1 MGSGQT
7 AAEFFG
13 WDFTNL
19 SCPLPAEGY
28 VNFGILGVV
37 VFAVHFSLIVS
48 KADNVFWRG
57 RSVFMKIVYPFVV
70 PFVFFL
76 MRGDLLSSF
85 AYLFGFAV
93 TVWGVYFVNRLFLRE
108 ERLRKR
114 RRRAVARAA
123 KDLKQRRTDAE

>member
-1 MGSGQT
+1 ML
-7 AAEFFG
+7 F
-13 WDFTNL
+13 
-19 SCPLPAEGY
+19 
-28 VNFGILGVV
+28 
-37 VFAVHFSLIVS
+37 
-48 KADNVFWRG
+48 R
-57 RSVFMKIVYPFVV
+57 
-70 PFVFFL
+70 
-76 MRGDLLSSF
+76 SSF